1 MNSTP
6 VLTYSSNSC
15 APLSAFQQKR
25 RVNSQKDEETNGPA
39 VRSAVSKIIQEDT
52 MKRNIASTTL
62 VIISV
67 VTLCMGLASA
77 AYAEYNGGCSAASV
91 AGKWGYTYTGTI
103 ILPTGAVPVATVGSF
118 TLDTK
123 GNFAASQNRSV
134 GGGYAQETATGTL
147 TVKGDCTGSLNA
159 NVYQS
164 GQLVRTA
171 VIDLVF
177 DNNRRHL
184 RAIFQSASLPD
195 GTNLPVVI
203 TIDGLRLFRG
213 EGD

>member
-1 MNSTP
+1 
-6 VLTYSSNSC
+6 
-15 APLSAFQQKR
+15 
-25 RVNSQKDEETNGPA
+25 
-39 VRSAVSKIIQEDT
+39 
-52 MKRNIASTTL
+52 MKRNLARTLL

-67 VTLCMGLASA
+67 ATFCAGLVSTAH
-77 AYAEYNGGCSAASV
+77 AEDESGCSTSTV
-91 AGKWGYTYTGTI
+91 AGRWAYTYTGTI
-103 ILPTGAVPVATVGSF
+103 FLPTGAVPVATVG
-118 TLDTK
+118 TYTQDTK
-123 GNFAASQNRSV
+123 GSFAASQNRSV
-134 GGGYAQETATGTL
+134 GGTYAQETATGTV
-147 TVKGDCTGSLNA
+147 TVNSDCTGTLNA

-203 TIDGLRLFRG
+203 TIDGMRLSTRH
-213 EGD
+213 DD

>member
-1 MNSTP
+1 
-6 VLTYSSNSC
+6 
-15 APLSAFQQKR
+15 
-25 RVNSQKDEETNGPA
+25 
-39 VRSAVSKIIQEDT
+39 
-52 MKRNIASTTL
+52 MKRNMARTTL
-62 VIISV
+62 LFISI

-77 AYAEYNGGCSAASV
+77 AQAEDNNGCSTASV

-103 ILPTGAVPVATVGSF
+103 ILPTGAVPVATVG
-118 TLDTK
+118 TYIQDTK

-134 GGGYAQETATGTL
+134 GGAFAQETVTGTV
-147 TVKGDCTGSLNA
+147 TVNRDCTGTLNA

-171 VIDLVF
+171 VIDLVY

-184 RAIFQSASLPD
+184 RAIFESASLPD

-203 TIDGLRLFRG
+203 TIDGMRLSTG
-213 EGD
+213 HDD

>member
-1 MNSTP
+1 
-6 VLTYSSNSC
+6 VGTY
-15 APLSAFQQKR
+15 
-25 RVNSQKDEETNGPA
+25 
-39 VRSAVSKIIQEDT
+39 IQ
-52 MKRNIASTTL
+52 
-62 VIISV
+62 
-67 VTLCMGLASA
+67 
-77 AYAEYNGGCSAASV
+77 
-91 AGKWGYTYTGTI
+91 
-103 ILPTGAVPVATVGSF
+103 
-118 TLDTK
+118 DTK

-134 GGGYAQETATGTL
+134 GGAFAQETVTGTV
-147 TVKGDCTGSLNA
+147 TVNRDCTGTLNA

-203 TIDGLRLFRG
+203 TIDGMRLSTG
-213 EGD
+213 HDD

>member
-1 MNSTP
+1 
-6 VLTYSSNSC
+6 
-15 APLSAFQQKR
+15 
-25 RVNSQKDEETNGPA
+25 
-39 VRSAVSKIIQEDT
+39 
-52 MKRNIASTTL
+52 MKRHVARTTL
-62 VIISV
+62 AIIFV

-77 AYAEYNGGCSAASV
+77 AYAADIGSCSTASV
-91 AGKWGYTYTGTI
+91 AGKWAYTYTGTI

-123 GNFAASQNRSV
+123 GNFTATQNRSV
-134 GGGYAQETATGTL
+134 GGDYAQETVTGTI
-147 TVKGDCTGSLNA
+147 TVKGNCTGTLNA

-177 DNNRRHL
+177 DNDRQHL

-213 EGD
+213 EDD

>member
-1 MNSTP
+1 
-6 VLTYSSNSC
+6 
-15 APLSAFQQKR
+15 
-25 RVNSQKDEETNGPA
+25 
-39 VRSAVSKIIQEDT
+39 
-52 MKRNIASTTL
+52 MKRNITSTTL
-62 VIISV
+62 LIISV

-77 AYAEYNGGCSAASV
+77 AYAEDNGRCSSANV
-91 AGKWGYTYTGTI
+91 AGKWAYTYTGTI
-103 ILPTGAVPVATVGSF
+103 ILPTAAVPVATVGSF
-118 TLDTK
+118 TLDTH
-123 GNFAASQNRSV
+123 GNFTAIQNRSV
-134 GGGYAQETATGTL
+134 GGAYAQETVTGT
-147 TVKGDCTGSLNA
+147 VAVNGDCTGTLNA

-177 DNNRRHL
+177 DNDRQHL

-213 EGD
+213 DGD

>member
-1 MNSTP
+1 
-6 VLTYSSNSC
+6 
-15 APLSAFQQKR
+15 
-25 RVNSQKDEETNGPA
+25 
-39 VRSAVSKIIQEDT
+39 
-52 MKRNIASTTL
+52 MKRNVASTTL
-62 VIISV
+62 TIISV

-77 AYAEYNGGCSAASV
+77 AYAEDNGRCSAANV
-91 AGKWGYTYTGTI
+91 AGKWAYTYTGTI
-103 ILPTGAVPVATVGSF
+103 ILPTAAVPVATVGIF
-118 TLDTK
+118 TLDTH
-123 GNFAASQNRSV
+123 GNFTATQNRSA
-134 GGGYAQETATGTL
+134 GGAYAQETATGTV
-147 TVKGDCTGSLNA
+147 TVKGNCTATLNA

-177 DNNRRHL
+177 DNNRQHL

-203 TIDGLRLFRG
+203 TIDGLRIFRG

>member
-1 MNSTP
+1 
-6 VLTYSSNSC
+6 
-15 APLSAFQQKR
+15 
-25 RVNSQKDEETNGPA
+25 
-39 VRSAVSKIIQEDT
+39 

-62 VIISV
+62 IIISV
-67 VTLCMGLASA
+67 VTLCMRLASA
-77 AYAEYNGGCSAASV
+77 AYAEDNGSCSAASV

-103 ILPTGAVPVATVGSF
+103 ILPTGAVPVATVG
-118 TLDTK
+118 TYTQDTK
-123 GNFAASQNRSV
+123 GNFAATQNRSV
-134 GGGYAQETATGTL
+134 GGAYAQETVTGTL
-147 TVKGDCTGSLNA
+147 TVNGDCTGTLHG

-203 TIDGLRLFRG
+203 TVDGLRLFRG
-213 EGD
+213 DGE

>member
-1 MNSTP
+1 
-6 VLTYSSNSC
+6 
-15 APLSAFQQKR
+15 
-25 RVNSQKDEETNGPA
+25 
-39 VRSAVSKIIQEDT
+39 

-77 AYAEYNGGCSAASV
+77 AYAEDNGRCSAANV

-103 ILPTGAVPVATVGSF
+103 ILPTAAVPVATVGTF
-118 TLDTK
+118 TLDTH
-123 GNFAASQNRSV
+123 GNFTATQNRSI
-134 GGGYAQETATGTL
+134 GGAYAQETVTGTV
-147 TVKGDCTGSLNA
+147 TVKDNCTGTLNA

-177 DNNRRHL
+177 DNNRQHL
-184 RAIFQSASLPD
+184 RAIFQSVSLPD

>member
-1 MNSTP
+1 
-6 VLTYSSNSC
+6 
-15 APLSAFQQKR
+15 
-25 RVNSQKDEETNGPA
+25 
-39 VRSAVSKIIQEDT
+39 

-62 VIISV
+62 TIISV
-67 VTLCMGLASA
+67 VTLGMGLASA
-77 AYAEYNGGCSAASV
+77 AFAEDNGRCSAANV

-103 ILPTGAVPVATVGSF
+103 ILPTAAVPVATVGSF
-118 TLDTK
+118 TLDTH
-123 GNFAASQNRSV
+123 GNFTATQNRSV
-134 GGGYAQETATGTL
+134 GGAYAQETVTGT
-147 TVKGDCTGSLNA
+147 VAVNADCTGTLNA

-177 DNNRRHL
+177 DNNRQHL
-184 RAIFQSASLPD
+184 RAIFQSAALPD

>member
-1 MNSTP
+1 
-6 VLTYSSNSC
+6 
-15 APLSAFQQKR
+15 
-25 RVNSQKDEETNGPA
+25 
-39 VRSAVSKIIQEDT
+39 

-67 VTLCMGLASA
+67 VALCMSLASA
-77 AYAEYNGGCSAASV
+77 ARGEDNASCSTSSV

-103 ILPTGAVPVATVGSF
+103 FLPTGAAPVATVGSF
-118 TLDTK
+118 SLDTK
-123 GNFAASQNRSV
+123 GNFAGSQNRSV
-134 GGGYAQETATGTL
+134 GGAYAQETVAGTI
-147 TVKGDCTGSLNA
+147 TVNGDCTGTLNA

-203 TIDGLRLFRG
+203 TIDGLRLFH
-213 EGD
+213 GDGD

>member
-1 MNSTP
+1 
-6 VLTYSSNSC
+6 
-15 APLSAFQQKR
+15 
-25 RVNSQKDEETNGPA
+25 
-39 VRSAVSKIIQEDT
+39 

-77 AYAEYNGGCSAASV
+77 AYAEDNGRCSAANV
-91 AGKWGYTYTGTI
+91 AGKWAYTYTGTI
-103 ILPTGAVPVATVGSF
+103 FLPTAAVPVATVGSF
-118 TLDTK
+118 TLDTH
-123 GNFAASQNRSV
+123 GNVTGTQNRSV
-134 GGGYAQETATGTL
+134 GGVYALETVTGTV
-147 TVKGDCTGSLNA
+147 TVNGDCTGTLNA

-164 GQLVRTA
+164 SQLVRTA

-184 RAIFQSASLPD
+184 RAIFQSAALPD

-203 TIDGLRLFRG
+203 TIDGLRIFRG
-213 EGD
+213 DGD